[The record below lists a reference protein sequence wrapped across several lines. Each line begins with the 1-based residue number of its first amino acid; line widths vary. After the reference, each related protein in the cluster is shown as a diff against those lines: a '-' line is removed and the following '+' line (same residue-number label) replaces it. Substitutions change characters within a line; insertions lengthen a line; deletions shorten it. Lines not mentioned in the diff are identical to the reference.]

1 MFHAFYL
8 EGWKKC
14 RQNRNI
20 RLKQHFA
27 FSILVHNRAAH
38 GKVDQAQ
45 AGTENDD
52 WPDSFS
58 NVFLPDAA
66 DNQVNHQAKQG

>member
-1 MFHAFYL
+1 MFHAFYVK
-8 EGWKKC
+8 GWKKY
-14 RQNRNI
+14 RQSRNI

-38 GKVDQAQ
+38 DKVDQAQ

-58 NVFLPDAA
+58 DVFLPDAA
-66 DNQVNHQAKQG
+66 DN